1 MSDVVIVKRPVVA
14 SPAQK
19 TPVAAVATLLATIGL
34 GVFFWL
40 SSARAAQNELED
52 SLPALA
58 TTTATDTQSVVPPAP
73 LQAAAPVPAASGF
86 FIPNSGPGTPVAS
99 IPTVRAATTFPPRSG
114 YSTTSVP
121 GIDPML
127 ERQRAPALI
136 VDLAQADMARFQGL
150 GQTSQSDIQSDSG
163 QDAQPESLP
172 PIPMP
177 PADGANSRPGTITV
191 QTNNAGAITNAEA
204 VAARIS
210 DRNLSDTERFS
221 ARVGG
226 EESGVAR
233 ARRMNGLNRL
243 IPQGAVLGAVME
255 TALNSDQPG
264 FARALT
270 QRDMYSFDGSAILIP
285 AGSRLIGQYKSGVAQ
300 GASRLFVLWT
310 RLIRPDGVSIELA
323 SPATD
328 DLGRGGIGGKVNRHF
343 LQKFGG
349 AILTSVLSGG
359 ISAAT
364 ASLSG
369 GSTILVGS
377 AGQASNLASQA
388 TQSAEIPPTITT
400 RQGAMVRVFVARD
413 LDFSRVGPAR

>member
-1 MSDVVIVKRPVVA
+1 MSDVLIVKRPVVA
-14 SPAQK
+14 SPTQK
-19 TPVAAVATLLATIGL
+19 TPVAAVATLLATLGL

-40 SSARAAQNELED
+40 SSARAAQGERED

-58 TTTATDTQSVVPPAP
+58 TTTATDTQAVVPPAP
-73 LQAAAPVPAASGF
+73 TQAAAPAAQGGF
-86 FIPNSGPGTPVAS
+86 FIPNSGPVTLVPSTPTTSFAPS
-99 IPTVRAATTFPPRSG
+99 TFPPRSG
-114 YSTTSVP
+114 YSTAPAPT
-121 GIDPML
+121 IDPML
-127 ERQRAPALI
+127 ERQRAPALV
-136 VDLAQADMARFQGL
+136 VDLAQADMARFQGS
-150 GQTSQSDIQSDSG
+150 GQATRSDSG
-163 QDAQPESLP
+163 QDAPYVPLP

-177 PADGANSRPGTITV
+177 PGESTSTGTGTASAPGASAGT
-191 QTNNAGAITNAEA
+191 NPAN
-204 VAARIS
+204 
-210 DRNLSDTERFS
+210 DRNLSDTERFA

-226 EESGVAR
+226 GETEVAR
-233 ARRMNGLNRL
+233 ARRMTGLDRL
-243 IPQGAVLGAVME
+243 VPQGAVLGAVME

-310 RLIRPDGVSIELA
+310 RLIRPDGVSIELG

-328 DLGRGGIGGKVNRHF
+328 DLGRGGLGGKVNRHF
-343 LQKFGG
+343 VQRFGG

-377 AGQASNLASQA
+377 ANQASSLASQA
-388 TQSAEIPPTITT
+388 TQSADIPPTITT
-400 RQGAMVRVFVARD
+400 RQGAAVRVFVARD
-413 LDFSRVGPAR
+413 LDFTRVGPAR